1 MKCKICNCELTS
13 GTAKCLKC
21 GFPVLQ
27 MIKGDAAEE
36 QKMNDLVKNFRKKKV
51 EPVRIYLTVYKN
63 AIEKDK
69 VKVVETEKILL
80 AKGDQM
86 IGTEIIWYP
95 EKFARLSRVGQIQL
109 SVVHTNEQEKEVKVS
124 MPVPNI
130 SDFWQVGV
138 VPLDGMEFKL
148 ALGNVTTYSCSETI
162 SYL

>member
-69 VKVVETEKILL
+69 VKVVETEKILRKLFFLSLFSKFHSL
-80 AKGDQM
+80 A
-86 IGTEIIWYP
+86 E
-95 EKFARLSRVGQIQL
+95 
-109 SVVHTNEQEKEVKVS
+109 NEC
-124 MPVPNI
+124 
-130 SDFWQVGV
+130 F
-138 VPLDGMEFKL
+138 
-148 ALGNVTTYSCSETI
+148 
-162 SYL
+162 